1 MYIWLISSRSRLNA
15 EAFRKIIKKFDKWGR
30 RHIGDVLYSEFGG
43 QPFATLPLQNLLVL
57 LGEGFSLLAECR
69 DLQTKVRLSD
79 AVSDASFHASN
90 PHASHF
96 EGQT

>member
-1 MYIWLISSRSRLNA
+1 MHVFIHVWTRHSFVASRLNA

-69 DLQTKVRLSD
+69 ELQTKVCA
-79 AVSDASFHASN
+79 AV
-90 PHASHF
+90 
-96 EGQT
+96 